1 MEDRMPVNLRPG
13 TPADAE
19 ICGAIAFEAFRAIS
33 SAHGFPWDFPSP
45 EIAIDLMKTLLS
57 HSGFYSVVAE
67 QDGAIVGSN
76 FVDERGTI
84 AGIGPITVSPA
95 AQNRSIGRQLMTAIV
110 ERSHARGAAGIR
122 LLQSAY
128 HNRSLCLYTKLGFDS
143 REACS
148 KMEGPPLGISLP
160 GYAVRPA
167 TIPDIAACNA
177 LCRRV
182 HGHDRAGELRD
193 AVRQGTARVVE
204 HLGQITAYASEIAFF
219 GHAVAETNYG
229 LQALIGAAPGFEHG
243 GFLLPTRN
251 SELFRWCL
259 QRGLRLVHQMTL
271 MTIGLYNEPAGAYLP
286 SVSY

>member
-1 MEDRMPVNLRPG
+1 MPLVLRPG

-19 ICGAIAFEAFRAIS
+19 ICGRIAFEAFRAIS
-33 SAHGFPWDFPSP
+33 SAHGFPWDFPS
-45 EIAIDLMKTLLS
+45 ADTAVGLMKTLLS
-57 HSGFYSVVAE
+57 HPGFYSVVAE
-67 QDGAIVGSN
+67 QDSTTVGSN

-95 AQNRSIGRQLMTAIV
+95 AQNRSIGRQLMTAVI
-110 ERSHARGAAGIR
+110 ERSNMRGAAGIR

-148 KMEGPPLGISLP
+148 KIEGPRIGISRP
-160 GYAVRPA
+160 GYTVRPA
-167 TIPDIAACNA
+167 TLSDLAACNA
-177 LCRRV
+177 LCRRI
-182 HGHDRAGELRD
+182 HGHDREGELHD
-193 AVRQGTARVVE
+193 SVRQGAARIVE
-204 HLGQITAYASEIAFF
+204 HLGQITAYASELAFF
-219 GHAVAETNYG
+219 GHAVAETNCG

-259 QRGLRLVHQMTL
+259 QHGLRLVHQMTL
-271 MTIGLYNEPAGAYLP
+271 MTIGLYNQPAGAYLP
-286 SVSY
+286 SVLY